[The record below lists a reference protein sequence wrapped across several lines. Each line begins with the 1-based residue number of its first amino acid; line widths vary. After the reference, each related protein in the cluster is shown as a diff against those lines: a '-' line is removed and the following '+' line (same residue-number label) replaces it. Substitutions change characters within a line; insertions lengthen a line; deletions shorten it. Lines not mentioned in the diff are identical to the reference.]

1 MTFEHLPG
9 LYQPLPD
16 ELVIVRHGE
25 DEYVLDVVALT
36 SNYQCIYGKGCQGVA
51 PASGEGFGR
60 HRPADPSVAGCCRIT
75 PGYQLAT
82 AEVAEADAAG
92 ADSPLRVLPFA
103 QALRPDEAQ
112 HYAQIAAGEWY
123 VETQDERG
131 VWDSRH
137 ADIGGNCIFLN
148 TEGPEGKLGCSLHHL
163 AQRLGVDPKQT
174 RPMICHVEPAAAF
187 VIADGL
193 DGGGRRVLVTL
204 RPPWFGWFAADGY
217 FCTSDAAAYSA
228 TEPVFRR
235 MASEYTALLGADVY
249 AAMLPTLD
257 EIWAERGERLKRN
270 WNKPV
275 ALGMPAWAK
284 QAAEAPSGS

>member
-9 LYQPLPD
+9 LQQPLPD

-36 SNYQCIYGKGCQGVA
+36 SNYQCIYGRGCHGTT
-51 PASGEGFGR
+51 PATGEGFGR
-60 HRPADPSVAGCCRIT
+60 HRPADPSVGGCCRIT

-82 AEVAEADAAG
+82 AEVAAADAAG
-92 ADSPLRVLPFA
+92 ADSPLRVQPFA

-112 HYAQIAAGEWY
+112 HYAQIAAGDWY
-123 VETQDERG
+123 VETQDEHG

-137 ADIGGNCIFLN
+137 AAVGGNCIFLN
-148 TEGPEGKLGCSLHHL
+148 TEGPDGKLGCALHHL

-204 RPPWFGWFAADGY
+204 RPPWSAGSPPTA
-217 FCTSDAAAYSA
+217 TSAHPTPQPIRRPSLL
-228 TEPVFRR
+228 FRR

-249 AAMLPTLD
+249 AALLPRLD

-275 ALGMPAWAK
+275 ALGMPAWARK
-284 QAAEAPSGS
+284 TTEPAPDS